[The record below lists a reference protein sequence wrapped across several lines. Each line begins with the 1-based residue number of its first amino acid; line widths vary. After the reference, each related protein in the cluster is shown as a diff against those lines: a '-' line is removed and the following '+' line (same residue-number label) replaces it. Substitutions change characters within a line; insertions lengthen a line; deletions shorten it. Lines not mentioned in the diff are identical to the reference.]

1 MRVNGNAAAQS
12 ADGGTVPAPVNTD
25 GALGSGR
32 RATEAAASRGELVAT
47 EFVDLS
53 EVSLS
58 LLLECDSAVFES
70 STLRLLGQL
79 DQPRVNLGTGPPG
92 RVD

>member
-1 MRVNGNAAAQS
+1 MTVNGDAAAQS
-12 ADGGTVPAPVNTD
+12 DD
-25 GALGSGR
+25 
-32 RATEAAASRGELVAT
+32 GELVAT

-70 STLRLLGQL
+70 STLRLLEQL
-79 DQPRVNLGTGPPG
+79 DRPRVNLGGTGPPG